1 MSRNI
6 SESSIRKRLQKS
18 LGPVPDPL
26 WRYFVDKRYVEE
38 FIQGLLE
45 FEKLE
50 EELRQLLE
58 VSSSR
63 SEPLKT
69 AGFFAG
75 GRRPRRG
82 KLISLRSQA
91 LSVLGAA
98 EARQREDVKSFRNEV
113 LSGKLLQRDQV
124 ADWIKSLQQSDPP
137 FRNSIVVELPLGTQV
152 KFSRG
157 GFYFEPPM
165 RSIDTDQI
173 KVVQLGPKELLDYSV
188 AGDD

>member
-69 AGFFAG
+69 AGFFVG
-75 GRRPRRG
+75 GPPQRRG
-82 KLISLRSQA
+82 KRIL
-91 LSVLGAA
+91 VG
-98 EARQREDVKSFRNEV
+98 E
-113 LSGKLLQRDQV
+113 
-124 ADWIKSLQQSDPP
+124 
-137 FRNSIVVELPLGTQV
+137 
-152 KFSRG
+152 RG
-157 GFYFEPPM
+157 FLVFGGGE
-165 RSIDTDQI
+165 
-173 KVVQLGPKELLDYSV
+173 G
-188 AGDD
+188 G